1 MKNIR
6 EALLMAGVLV
16 LYAFWWMILHPWL
29 GHMLDSDGVAYLT
42 MAEQAAK
49 GEWMRSVNG
58 LWSPL
63 NSWLL
68 VPFIRMGYEPFAVA
82 KVMNG
87 AIGAVL
93 LVQVHVLFRRFRL
106 SFLARTL
113 LLSAAAIAVGFFTYF
128 QMFGDVLQ
136 LLFAMTY
143 LQLLCSPRFFSS
155 LLFPALAGLLMG
167 LGFYAKAYSLMF
179 FLLHFAVILFFAFRK
194 GLLIKQQVLRFLLT
208 GYVVALLSVLPWTL
222 ALHQKYEVWTFS
234 GLAGKLNMSWYI
246 NSGKTFKPEIR
257 LLIPPPYADSPA
269 FWEDPWLSQDKL
281 SSPLSSPRHFMR
293 WTARVVH
300 TTLVAIGCMNELSVL
315 GIGLILLGVW
325 YFLMRQKTES
335 DKGEEAFP
343 LLVLWLTILLLPS
356 GYLLMHIETR
366 YLWLS
371 VFPLMVLGAFWAQ
384 HYLTGLQEKA
394 AIFVLAVSFI
404 LTPLLQTEQLKG
416 KNSDLFRIAEELK
429 AKGFEGK
436 FTANVQDAG
445 TMWVIAYLTG
455 SNFYTIE
462 KSGYSREEL
471 LQEMDRYGVEHYL
484 LRAENNPVDT
494 TGMGREFEFA
504 GRTEDVLWFR
514 RAIRRVP

>member
-6 EALLMAGVLV
+6 EALLMVGVLV
-16 LYAFWWMILHPWL
+16 LYALWWMILHPWL

-93 LVQVHVLFRRFRL
+93 LVQVYVLCRRFRL
-106 SFLARTL
+106 SFFARTL

-136 LLFAMTY
+136 MLFAMAY

-155 LLFPALAGLLMG
+155 LIFPALAGLLMG

-179 FLLHFAVILFFAFRK
+179 FLLHFAVILFFAYRK
-194 GLLIKQQVLRFLLT
+194 GLVRRPQLVRFLLT
-208 GYVVALLSVLPWTL
+208 GYALAMLCVLPWTM
-222 ALHQKYEVWTFS
+222 ALHKKYEVWSFS

-257 LLIPPPYADSPA
+257 LLIPPPYADSPT

-281 SSPLSSPRHFMR
+281 ISPLSSPRHFLR
-293 WTARVVH
+293 WSARVMH
-300 TTLVAIGCMNELSVL
+300 TCLVALGCMNELSVL
-315 GIGLILLGVW
+315 SIGLMLFGVW
-325 YFLMRQKTES
+325 YFFMKPRSQTDE
-335 DKGEEAFP
+335 GGEAFP
-343 LLVLWLTILLLPS
+343 LQILWITVLLLPS
-356 GYLLMHIETR
+356 GYLMMHIETR
-366 YLWLS
+366 YIWLS
-371 VFPLMVLGAFWAQ
+371 VFPLMVLGAVWAECT
-384 HYLTGLQEKA
+384 LAGLSRKA
-394 AIFVLAVSFI
+394 ALLVLAISFI
-404 LTPLLQTEQLKG
+404 ITPLIQTEQLKG
-416 KNSDLFRIAEELK
+416 KNSDLFRIAKELK

-462 KSGYSREEL
+462 KSDYSKGEL
-471 LQEMDRYGVEHYL
+471 LLEMNRYGVDHYL
-484 LRAENNPVDT
+484 FRAENSRVDT
-494 TGMGREFEFA
+494 AAMGREFKFA
-504 GRTEDVLWFR
+504 GRAEDVLWFKK
-514 RAIRRVP
+514 